1 MLYLLAIAILAYVAW
16 GLVLLFVQPKLLYRP
31 SRELGVTPA
40 DLGLDYERVTFP
52 SSDRVTLAGWY
63 IPAANAHFTMLFC
76 HGNGGNITH
85 RLDSI
90 DLFHSLGLNCFV
102 FDYRGY
108 GGSQG
113 RPTEP
118 GTYLD
123 ARAAFEWLTQTKQ
136 IPADRIVVAGRSLGG
151 SIATH
156 LAADVQPA
164 ALVLE
169 SAFTSYPDIGAKFHP
184 CMPVRLFARFRYDT
198 LAYIRNVSCPVMV
211 VHSRDDELVP
221 FEFGLRLFQAAREP
235 KHFTEIS
242 GSHSDGFLLSGN
254 AYQQAWIR
262 WLSFLKDYL
271 SERAVQRPC
280 NLRD

>member
-16 GLVLLFVQPKLLYRP
+16 GLVLLLMQPTLLYRP
-31 SRELGVTPA
+31 SREVGPTPA
-40 DLGLDYERVTFP
+40 DLGLDYEQVTFP
-52 SSDRVTLAGWY
+52 SGDGVTLTGWY

-90 DLFHSLGLNCFV
+90 EMFHSLGLSCFV

-118 GTYLD
+118 GTYRD
-123 ARAAFEWLTQTKQ
+123 ARAAFEWLTQTRQ

-151 SIATH
+151 SIAAH

-164 ALVLE
+164 ALVVE
-169 SAFTSYPDIGAKFHP
+169 SAFTSYPDIAAKFYP
-184 CMPVRLFARFRYDT
+184 YLPVRLFARFRYDT
-198 LAYIRNVSCPVMV
+198 LAYIRNVSFPVMI

-221 FEFGLRLFQAAREP
+221 FEFGLRLFEAAHEPKRFVEIFGSHNDGFQVAGDSYREAWVGWLGFLRDCARESAIH
-235 KHFTEIS
+235 KAS
-242 GSHSDGFLLSGN
+242 
-254 AYQQAWIR
+254 
-262 WLSFLKDYL
+262 
-271 SERAVQRPC
+271 
-280 NLRD
+280 